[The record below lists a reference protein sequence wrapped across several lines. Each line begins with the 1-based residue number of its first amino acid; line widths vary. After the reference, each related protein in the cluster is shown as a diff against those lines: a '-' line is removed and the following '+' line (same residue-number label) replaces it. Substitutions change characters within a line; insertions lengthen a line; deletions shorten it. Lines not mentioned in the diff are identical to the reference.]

1 MKSHFNSYP
10 PAIVVIF
17 WLCAI
22 ITAVTWFFTPTS
34 AADWDLHVYAKAIDS
49 LRIGHDPYLDG
60 IAIQRVFHAHL
71 AEHPNAPPPFSYVYS
86 PITLPLLR
94 WLGRF
99 PLQWVGGVYWLVYA
113 GCAVAA
119 VWVGMQG
126 IELEERNVFMLLA
139 PAAFFFP
146 GLLENDVLLSGNIAY
161 VIYGLIFVAAMIGWR
176 RGQWVWF
183 YLVAIAASCCKAPLL
198 SVLAIPI
205 LSSRKEWWPACL
217 SGACGVALFAVQP
230 LLWPAA
236 FQHYLTAVELQF
248 SYNHDF
254 SCSPAGLLAD
264 ALYNV
269 IPYTVTSVAF
279 YLFYAIPVFAI
290 LFYLSRRY
298 LDGEF
303 SFGQWMPV
311 LLTGVILLN
320 PRIMEYDVA
329 AIALPMALIAWRA
342 FARNNTLG
350 RTFLEMSLFCAFINA
365 SARSDWRSAE
375 CLLLVGLFAAGSW
388 NLYAQLQRAGFRSKV
403 VRSADED
410 SMLVG
415 AQM

>member
-1 MKSHFNSYP
+1 MKSGFNRYL
-10 PAIVVIF
+10 PAIAVIF
-17 WLCAI
+17 WLCSI
-22 ITAVTWFFTPTS
+22 ISATIWFFVPS
-34 AADWDLHVYAKAIDS
+34 AASDWDLHVYANAIHS

-60 IAIQRVFHAHL
+60 IAVQQIFHAHL

-113 GCAVAA
+113 VCAVAA
-119 VWVGMQG
+119 IWVGMQAV
-126 IELEERNVFMLLA
+126 EAEERNVFMLLA
-139 PAAFFFP
+139 PAAIFFP
-146 GLLENDVLLSGNIAY
+146 GMLENDVLFSGNIAY
-161 VIYGLIFVAAMIGWR
+161 VIYGLIFVTAMIGWR
-176 RGQWVWF
+176 SGQWLWF
-183 YLVAIAASCCKAPLL
+183 YLAAIAASCCKAPLL
-198 SVLAIPI
+198 SLLAIPV
-205 LSSRKEWWPACL
+205 LSSRKQWLPACL
-217 SGACGVALFAVQP
+217 AGACGVGLFVMQS

-279 YLFYAIPVFAI
+279 YLFYAIPIFAI
-290 LFYLSRRY
+290 LFYFSRRY

-311 LLTGVILLN
+311 LLTGVLLLN

-329 AIALPMALIAWRA
+329 SIALPMALIAWRV
-342 FARNNTLG
+342 FARGNTLG
-350 RTFLEMSLFCAFINA
+350 RTILEMSLFFAFINA
-365 SARSDWRSAE
+365 FSRSDWRSAE
-375 CLLLVGLFAAGSW
+375 CLSLVGLFAAGSW
-388 NLYAQLQRAGFRSKV
+388 NLYAQLQRAGYRSKV
-403 VRSADED
+403 VARED
-410 SMLVG
+410 DASMLVG
-415 AQM
+415 ARM